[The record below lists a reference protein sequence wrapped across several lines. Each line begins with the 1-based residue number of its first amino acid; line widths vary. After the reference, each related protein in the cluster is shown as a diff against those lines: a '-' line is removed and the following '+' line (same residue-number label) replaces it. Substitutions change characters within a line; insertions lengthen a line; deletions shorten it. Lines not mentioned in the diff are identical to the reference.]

1 MIDTKPSKTHEKNIK
16 QHKSLLEKWDMW
28 DFAYF
33 DGRDYY
39 FLTQFEQILKG
50 ITGYLI
56 LDYKGNIVPFE
67 EAKAPALALV
77 SFNTMIHSA
86 MKEMVP
92 QMLKDMS
99 PYRDLVSLI
108 NRHKADLVRIQPNLE
123 ASIEKIITHTTYAL
137 GNSKRIDDIINTLGN
152 LQRFATRKHGYFDDA
167 ILNDMQAESVKYNVM
182 MYDYGLQEFEL
193 MDDYQQVI
201 NVLSEGTSNVPLSAR
216 KKISDLL
223 RASIQSNNGALK
235 KTMRGFVEGFAE
247 ENIKLDESNLQQSFD
262 EKMTKSGL
270 KAFEEKIVPKI
281 RNPK

>member
-1 MIDTKPSKTHEKNIK
+1 MIDTKPSKIHEKNIK

-99 PYRDLVSLI
+99 PYKDLVSLI

-137 GNSKRIDDIINTLGN
+137 GNSKRIEDIINTLGN
-152 LQRFATRKHGYFDDA
+152 LQRFATRKHGYFDDE

-182 MYDYGLQEFEL
+182 MYDYGLKEFEL

-201 NVLSEGTSNVPLSAR
+201 NVLSEGTSNVPSSAR

-247 ENIKLDESNLQQSFD
+247 ENIRLDESNLQQSFD

>member
-1 MIDTKPSKTHEKNIK
+1 MIDTKPTKTHEKNIK
-16 QHKSLLEKWDMW
+16 KHKSLIEKWDMW

-39 FLTQFEQILKG
+39 FLTQYEQILKG

-92 QMLKDMS
+92 QMLKEMS
-99 PYRDLVSLI
+99 PYKDVVSLL
-108 NRHKADLVRIQPNLE
+108 NRHKADLVRMQPNLE
-123 ASIEKIITHTTYAL
+123 ASIEKIISHTTYAL
-137 GNSKRIDDIINTLGN
+137 GNSKRIEDIINTLGN
-152 LQRFATRKHGYFDDA
+152 LQRFATRQHGYFNDE
-167 ILNDMQAESVKYNVM
+167 ILDDMQAESVKYNVM
-182 MYDYGLQEFEL
+182 MYDYGLKEFEL

-201 NVLSEGTSNVPLSAR
+201 NSLSKGNSNVPASAR

-235 KTMRGFVEGFAE
+235 KTMQGFVEGFAE

>member
-1 MIDTKPSKTHEKNIK
+1 MIDTKPTKTHEKNIK
-16 QHKSLLEKWDMW
+16 KHKSLIEKWDMW

-39 FLTQFEQILKG
+39 FLTQYEQILKG

-92 QMLKDMS
+92 QMLKEMS
-99 PYRDLVSLI
+99 PYKDVVTLL
-108 NRHKADLVRIQPNLE
+108 NRHKADLVRMQPNLE
-123 ASIEKIITHTTYAL
+123 ASIEKIISHTTYAL
-137 GNSKRIDDIINTLGN
+137 GNSKRIEDIINTLGN
-152 LQRFATRKHGYFDDA
+152 LQRFATRQHGYFNDE
-167 ILNDMQAESVKYNVM
+167 ILDDMQAESVKYNVM
-182 MYDYGLQEFEL
+182 MYDYGLKEFEL

-201 NVLSEGTSNVPLSAR
+201 NSLSKGNSNVPASAR

-235 KTMRGFVEGFAE
+235 KTMQGFVEGFAE